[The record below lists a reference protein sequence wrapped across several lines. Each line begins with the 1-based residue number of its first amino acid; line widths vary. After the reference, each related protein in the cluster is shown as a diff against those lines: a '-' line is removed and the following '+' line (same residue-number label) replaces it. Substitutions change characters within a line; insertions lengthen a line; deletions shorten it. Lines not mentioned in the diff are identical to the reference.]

1 MQTCIRCNKHSGVL
15 SVRPGAVSNTTLL
28 CRHTC
33 KVSAISLAKHSS
45 FQEKPV
51 AFYTNIDAK
60 GIIYCLLQLFLVLTF
75 CMQLRTSYLSKYQIY
90 VNRRTSRR
98 TLGEPQVKAR
108 RKFVSLKIVSYV
120 QKHNKTLIPKMK
132 TKGEEKKKD
141 EKKKKKKRKRGE
153 KDYVWNR
160 TRDLRRSGPEL
171 SHWATWKAH
180 RKLRQ
185 FYY

>member
-98 TLGEPQVKAR
+98 TSGEPQVKAR

-120 QKHNKTLIPKMK
+120 QKHNKTVIPKMK
-132 TKGEEKKKD
+132 TKGEEKKKT
-141 EKKKKKKRKRGE
+141 KKKKKKRKRGE

-180 RKLRQ
+180 RNLRQ